1 MHKFSQNFTINLK
14 KLLAYIAGYLQTQF
28 QGNFQRIVVFQ
39 TWFNFWTENFL
50 KIKLNLKYLS
60 LCQASVAFKPSNVKI
75 HRKNYLTENNI
86 QKKKLIT
93 YAIISWPLIVSFD
106 KKYSIKPSK
115 HDFLNVF
122 HRFALKQIFLRKL
135 SDIAFVYL
143 LCPIT
148 LKKILRSGLRLQN
161 KVALFLPKQGPNCP
175 FSPKEM
181 FWQSCLLLC
190 IATLFLLAT
199 AFQKNSQRA
208 NHKTEGCIIL
218 AQSGCDLLPQKGTFW
233 KSWPKLLWYKYCIPP
248 CYAISK
254 RLAQS
259 RSWE

>member
-1 MHKFSQNFTINLK
+1 M
-14 KLLAYIAGYLQTQF
+14 
-28 QGNFQRIVVFQ
+28 
-39 TWFNFWTENFL
+39 
-50 KIKLNLKYLS
+50 
-60 LCQASVAFKPSNVKI
+60 
-75 HRKNYLTENNI
+75 
-86 QKKKLIT
+86 
-93 YAIISWPLIVSFD
+93 
-106 KKYSIKPSK
+106 
-115 HDFLNVF
+115 
-122 HRFALKQIFLRKL
+122 

-199 AFQKNSQRA
+199 TFQKNSQRA

-254 RLAQS
+254 KLAQS